1 MEIGII
7 IAAAVL
13 VEGLIQ
19 YGKTIAQ
26 AFETGEKKTGIT
38 QLISIIIGVLIAFA
52 FGANAFEVLGMAVN
66 PMIGTFLTGIVISR
80 GSNYASDLLKRIASY
95 ARQDLEKMLDTKVNL
110 KVWVKVKEDWQDKDN
125 IVSKFKLK

>member
-1 MEIGII
+1 MEFGVI

-52 FGANAFEVLGMAVN
+52 FGANAFEVLGMMVN
-66 PMIGTFLTGIVISR
+66 PMIGTLLTGIVISR
-80 GSNYASDLLKRIASY
+80 GSNYASDLLKRIANP
-95 ARQDLEKMLDTKVNL
+95 TVG
-110 KVWVKVKEDWQDKDN
+110 
-125 IVSKFKLK
+125 

>member
-1 MEIGII
+1 MEFGII

-26 AFETGEKKTGIT
+26 AFETGEKRTGII

-52 FGANAFEVLGMAVN
+52 FGANAFEALGMAVN
-66 PMIGTFLTGIVISR
+66 PMIGIFLTGIVISR
-80 GSNYASDLLKRIASY
+80 GSNYASDLLKRI
-95 ARQDLEKMLDTKVNL
+95 ENPTVG
-110 KVWVKVKEDWQDKDN
+110 
-125 IVSKFKLK
+125 

>member
-38 QLISIIIGVLIAFA
+38 QLISIIIGIL
-52 FGANAFEVLGMAVN
+52 
-66 PMIGTFLTGIVISR
+66 
-80 GSNYASDLLKRIASY
+80 
-95 ARQDLEKMLDTKVNL
+95 
-110 KVWVKVKEDWQDKDN
+110 
-125 IVSKFKLK
+125 

>member
-1 MEIGII
+1 MEFGAI

-52 FGANAFEVLGMAVN
+52 FGANAFEALGMAVN
-66 PMIGTFLTGIVISR
+66 PMIGIFLTGIVISR
-80 GSNYASDLLKRIASY
+80 GSNYASDLLHRIANPN
-95 ARQDLEKMLDTKVNL
+95 VG
-110 KVWVKVKEDWQDKDN
+110 
-125 IVSKFKLK
+125 

>member
-19 YGKTIAQ
+19 YGKTIVQ

-38 QLISIIIGVLIAFA
+38 QLISIIIGILIAFA
-52 FGANAFEVLGMAVN
+52 FGANAFEALGMAVN
-66 PMIGTFLTGIVISR
+66 PMIGVFLTGIVISR
-80 GSNYASDLLKRIASY
+80 GSNYASDLLKRIANPS
-95 ARQDLEKMLDTKVNL
+95 VG
-110 KVWVKVKEDWQDKDN
+110 
-125 IVSKFKLK
+125 

>member
-52 FGANAFEVLGMAVN
+52 FGANAFEALGMVVN
-66 PMIGTFLTGIVISR
+66 PMIGIFLTGIVISR
-80 GSNYASDLLKRIASY
+80 GSNYASDLLKRI
-95 ARQDLEKMLDTKVNL
+95 TNPTVG
-110 KVWVKVKEDWQDKDN
+110 
-125 IVSKFKLK
+125 

>member
-52 FGANAFEVLGMAVN
+52 FGANAFEALGMVVN
-66 PMIGTFLTGIVISR
+66 PMIGVFLTGIVISR
-80 GSNYASDLLKRIASY
+80 GSNYASDLLKRIANP
-95 ARQDLEKMLDTKVNL
+95 TVG
-110 KVWVKVKEDWQDKDN
+110 
-125 IVSKFKLK
+125 

>member
-52 FGANAFEVLGMAVN
+52 FGANAFEVLGMMVN

-80 GSNYASDLLKRIASY
+80 GSNYASDLLKRIANP
-95 ARQDLEKMLDTKVNL
+95 TVG
-110 KVWVKVKEDWQDKDN
+110 
-125 IVSKFKLK
+125 

>member
-13 VEGLIQ
+13 VEGFIQ

-52 FGANAFEVLGMAVN
+52 FGANAFEALGMAVN

-80 GSNYASDLLKRIASY
+80 GSNYASDLLKRIANP
-95 ARQDLEKMLDTKVNL
+95 TVG
-110 KVWVKVKEDWQDKDN
+110 
-125 IVSKFKLK
+125 

>member
-80 GSNYASDLLKRIASY
+80 GSNYASDLLKRIANP
-95 ARQDLEKMLDTKVNL
+95 TVG
-110 KVWVKVKEDWQDKDN
+110 
-125 IVSKFKLK
+125 

>member
-1 MEIGII
+1 MEFGVI

-38 QLISIIIGVLIAFA
+38 QLISIIIGVLVAFA
-52 FGANAFEVLGMAVN
+52 FGANAFEVLGMMVN
-66 PMIGTFLTGIVISR
+66 PMIGIFLTGIVISR
-80 GSNYASDLLKRIASY
+80 GSNYASDLLKRIANP
-95 ARQDLEKMLDTKVNL
+95 TVG
-110 KVWVKVKEDWQDKDN
+110 
-125 IVSKFKLK
+125 

>member
-1 MEIGII
+1 MEFGII

-52 FGANAFEVLGMAVN
+52 FGANAFEALGMVVN
-66 PMIGTFLTGIVISR
+66 PMIGILLTGIVISR
-80 GSNYASDLLKRIASY
+80 GSNYASDLLKRIANP
-95 ARQDLEKMLDTKVNL
+95 TVG
-110 KVWVKVKEDWQDKDN
+110 
-125 IVSKFKLK
+125 

>member
-52 FGANAFEVLGMAVN
+52 FGANAFEALGMVVN
-66 PMIGTFLTGIVISR
+66 PMIGILLTGIVISR
-80 GSNYASDLLKRIASY
+80 GSNYASDLLKRIANP
-95 ARQDLEKMLDTKVNL
+95 TVG
-110 KVWVKVKEDWQDKDN
+110 
-125 IVSKFKLK
+125 

>member
-1 MEIGII
+1 MEFGII

-26 AFETGEKKTGIT
+26 AFETGEKRTGII

-52 FGANAFEVLGMAVN
+52 FGANAFEALGMAVN
-66 PMIGTFLTGIVISR
+66 PMIGIFLTGIVISR
-80 GSNYASDLLKRIASY
+80 GSNYASDLLKRIANP
-95 ARQDLEKMLDTKVNL
+95 TVG
-110 KVWVKVKEDWQDKDN
+110 
-125 IVSKFKLK
+125 